1 MEYFKELSENPKIKS
16 YFKSLL
22 GLTIDTASGKLG
34 YWWMLTDCHVNCNVG
49 WYIFCRSA
57 GGRIEL
63 HTKDNIVVSENHNG
77 MAMLYANRDIKTY
90 EL

>member
-1 MEYFKELSENPKIKS
+1 MEYFKELSANPKIKS
-16 YFKSLL
+16 YFESLL
-22 GLTIDTASGKLG
+22 GLTIDTARKKLG
-34 YWWMLTDCHVNCNVG
+34 YWWMPTDCHVNCNVG
-49 WYIFCRSA
+49 RYIFCRAA